1 MIAIIFIS
9 AVVGLAYSSYKL
21 IRKLFPKLFDDD
33 GEARVGLGFG
43 CSGISFL
50 ICYIGILALS
60 VPDVHTLGKV
70 IHPNTD
76 KVDVTYVANGQ
87 DMKPTDKRFRSFI
100 DANPKGALIARK
112 DGQTVQTTVSKIYID
127 GPKNGT
133 NVTKLTYGDRTS
145 QYLFFGIPAT
155 QKEHEHNTLTVTV
168 TNGNINIFD
177 ERK

>member
-9 AVVGLAYSSYKL
+9 AIVGLAYSSYKL

-33 GEARVGLGFG
+33 ESRIGLGFG

-76 KVDVTYVANGQ
+76 KVDVTYVANSQ
-87 DMKPTDKRFRSFI
+87 AMKPTDKRFRSFI

-112 DGQTVQTTVSKIYID
+112 DGQLRRLRYKAV
-127 GPKNGT
+127 
-133 NVTKLTYGDRTS
+133 
-145 QYLFFGIPAT
+145 
-155 QKEHEHNTLTVTV
+155 HNQ
-168 TNGNINIFD
+168 
-177 ERK
+177 RY

>member
-9 AVVGLAYSSYKL
+9 AIVSLTYGSYKL
-21 IRKLFPKLFDDD
+21 IKKLFPKLFDDD
-33 GEARVGLGFG
+33 ESRIGLGFG
-43 CSGISFL
+43 CGISFL

-87 DMKPTDKRFRSFI
+87 AMKPTDKRFRSFV

-112 DGQTVQTTVSKIYID
+112 DGQTVQTSVSKVYIN
-127 GPKNGT
+127 GPKDGT
-133 NVTKLTYGDRTS
+133 NITKLTYGDRTD
-145 QYLFFGIPAT
+145 QLLFFGIPVD
-155 QKEHEHNTLTVTV
+155 QKEIEHNTLTVTV
-168 TNGNINIFD
+168 TNGATAIFK

>member
-9 AVVGLAYSSYKL
+9 AIVGLTYGSYKL

-33 GEARVGLGFG
+33 EACIGLGFG

-60 VPDVHTLGKV
+60 VPNIQTLGKV

-87 DMKPTDKRFRSFI
+87 AMKPTDKRFRSFI

-112 DGQTVQTTVSKIYID
+112 DGQTVQASISKIYID

-133 NVTKLTYGDRTS
+133 KVTKLTYGERTS

-155 QKEHEHNTLTVTV
+155 EKEREHKTLTVTV
-168 TNGNINIFD
+168 TNGNTNIFD

>member
-9 AVVGLAYSSYKL
+9 AIVSLAYSSYKL
-21 IRKLFPKLFDDD
+21 IKKLFPKLFDDD
-33 GEARVGLGFG
+33 ESRIGLGFG

-60 VPDVHTLGKV
+60 IPDIHTLGKV

-87 DMKPTDKRFRSFI
+87 AMKPTDKRFRSFV
-100 DANPKGALIARK
+100 DANPKGALIASK
-112 DGQTVQTTVSKIYID
+112 DGQTVQTSVSKIYID

-133 NVTKLTYGDRTS
+133 KVTKLTYGERTS

-155 QKEHEHNTLTVTV
+155 QKEHEHKTLTVTV
-168 TNGNINIFD
+168 TNGNITIFN

>member
-9 AVVGLAYSSYKL
+9 AIVSLAYSSYKV
-21 IRKLFPKLFDDD
+21 IRKLVPKLFDDD
-33 GEARVGLGFG
+33 ESRIGLGFG
-43 CSGISFL
+43 CSGISVL

-60 VPDVHTLGKV
+60 VPNIQTLGKV

-87 DMKPTDKRFRSFI
+87 AMKPTDKRFRSFI

-133 NVTKLTYGDRTS
+133 KVTKLTYGERIS

-155 QKEHEHNTLTVTV
+155 QKEREHKTLTVTV
-168 TNGNINIFD
+168 TNGDTNIFN

>member
-1 MIAIIFIS
+1 MIAIIFIP
-9 AVVGLAYSSYKL
+9 ALVGLTYCSYKL
-21 IRKLFPKLFDDD
+21 VKKLFPDNDDTIEVLI
-33 GEARVGLGFG
+33 GCGGFSFFI
-43 CSGISFL
+43 CVISL
-50 ICYIGILALS
+50 LALS
-60 VPDVHTLGKV
+60 VPDVQTLGKV

-87 DMKPTDKRFRSFI
+87 AMKPTDKRFRSFI

-133 NVTKLTYGDRTS
+133 NVTKLTYGERTS

-155 QKEHEHNTLTVTV
+155 QKEREHKTLTVTV
-168 TNGNINIFD
+168 TNEDTNIFN

>member
-1 MIAIIFIS
+1 MITIIFIS

-21 IRKLFPKLFDDD
+21 IKKLFPKLFDDD
-33 GEARVGLGFG
+33 EARIGLGFG

-60 VPDVHTLGKV
+60 VHTLGKV

-76 KVDVTYVANGQ
+76 KIDVTYVANGQ
-87 DMKPTDKRFRSFI
+87 TMKPTDKRFRSFI

-112 DGQTVQTTVSKIYID
+112 DGQTVQTSVSKIYID
-127 GPKNGT
+127 GPENGT
-133 NVTKLTYGDRTS
+133 KVTKLTYGERTS

-155 QKEHEHNTLTVTV
+155 QKKREHKTLTVTV
-168 TNGNINIFD
+168 TNGDTNIFN

>member
-9 AVVGLAYSSYKL
+9 AIVGLAYSSYKL

-33 GEARVGLGFG
+33 DNARFGLCFA

-60 VPDVHTLGKV
+60 VPDIHTLGKV

-87 DMKPTDKRFRSFI
+87 AMKPTDKRFRSFI

-133 NVTKLTYGDRTS
+133 NVTKLTYGERTN

-155 QKEHEHNTLTVTV
+155 EKEREHKTLTVTV
-168 TNGNINIFD
+168 TNGDTNIFN

>member
-9 AVVGLAYSSYKL
+9 TIVGLAYGSYKL

-33 GEARVGLGFG
+33 EARIGLGFA

-87 DMKPTDKRFRSFI
+87 AMKPTDKRFRSFI

-112 DGQTVQTTVSKIYID
+112 DGQTVQTSVSKIYID

-133 NVTKLTYGDRTS
+133 TVTKLTYGERTN

-155 QKEHEHNTLTVTV
+155 QKEHEHKTLTVTV
-168 TNGNINIFD
+168 TNGDTNIFN
-177 ERK
+177 ERE

>member
-9 AVVGLAYSSYKL
+9 AIVGLAYSSYKL

-33 GEARVGLGFG
+33 ESRIGLGFG

-87 DMKPTDKRFRSFI
+87 AIKPTDKRFRSFV
-100 DANPKGALIARK
+100 DANPKGALIAHK
-112 DGQTVQTTVSKIYID
+112 DGQTVQTSVSKVYIN
-127 GPKNGT
+127 GPKDGT
-133 NVTKLTYGDRTS
+133 SITKLTYGDRTD
-145 QYLFFGIPAT
+145 QLLFFGIPVD
-155 QKEHEHNTLTVTV
+155 QKEIEHNTLTVTV
-168 TNGNINIFD
+168 TNGDTSIFK